1 MNASFY
7 PVTPSEIAHVYR
19 QIPAWTMGEL
29 SDLSETQMDRT
40 GSEEWAHWSPKRQL
54 SHMAYITTRW
64 FMVLYGVTRLPW
76 PVVDMSQFTAFI
88 NTRDDDR
95 RFSSNR
101 YGDVD
106 WLHSRFSEACEAAAT
121 QVQKLKNEGPVNQ
134 SLLFVFT
141 DSSVVGVSEERSI
154 DLWSRCMKCHPDGF
168 HVDADYAHGFRI
180 TPLATLRHV
189 LWDDLIHLR
198 SIRLHRKALGLS
210 PVYPDAPVGGYASAY
225 PVS

>member
-1 MNASFY
+1 MSESSY

-29 SDLSETQMDRT
+29 AGLSEAQLDRT
-40 GSEEWAHWSPKRQL
+40 GTEEWARWSPRRQL

-64 FMVLYGVTRLPW
+64 FMVLYGATSLTW
-76 PVVDMSQFTAFI
+76 PSVDMSQFGTFI
-88 NTRDDDR
+88 NTREDDR
-95 RFSSNR
+95 RFSLGR
-101 YGDVD
+101 YSDIE
-106 WLHSRFSEACEAAAT
+106 WLHLRFSEACDVAAT
-121 QVQKLKNEGPVNQ
+121 QVVKLEHENSTKNE
-134 SLLFVFT
+134 LLFVFT
-141 DSSVVGVSEERSI
+141 ESSVVGVSEERSV
-154 DLWSRCMKCHPDGF
+154 DLWNRCMKCHPDGF
-168 HVDADYAHGFRI
+168 TLDAGYAHGFRM

-198 SIRLHRKALGLS
+198 SIRLHREALGLS